1 MKVALLGFG
10 MVGKGFYE
18 LTKGRGD
25 LAVTA
30 VLSRRPRAELTCFVS
45 DDFDRILQQD
55 VDIVIEVMGGLH
67 PAYEYVTAALR
78 AGKHVVTANKW
89 LMCAYYDELTALAA
103 EMGVA
108 LRCTAAAGGGIPWLK
123 NLERVARFDEI
134 TRVEGILNGTTNF
147 ILDAMTRE
155 GYSYEDILA
164 EAKRLGYAEADP
176 AADVEGFDARRKLV
190 LSANIAFGVSLP
202 EEDVATA
209 GISAITAAD
218 IAAFAENG
226 LVCRLIAAAERD
238 EDGRITATV
247 EPTLFSDSTAE
258 AAILGTGNRVLLTAK
273 GIGAQ
278 GFSGAGAGGLPTGSN
293 VLCDCLDILDGCRHF
308 YTDRFVPAHAAGDAL
323 RRYYFRTKEDL
334 PVAVERSM
342 GAGVITAP
350 MPAAEAHALLKKL
363 KETDGGAF
371 LAALR

>member
-1 MKVALLGFG
+1 MKIALLGFG
-10 MVGKGFYE
+10 MVGKGFYD
-18 LTKGRGD
+18 LTKERTD
-25 LAVTA
+25 LTVTA
-30 VLSRRPRAELTCFVS
+30 VLSRRPRPELTCFVS

-89 LMCAYYDELTALAA
+89 LMCEYYDELTALAA
-103 EMGVA
+103 EQGVA

-123 NLERVARFDEI
+123 NVERVARFDRI
-134 TRVEGILNGTTNF
+134 RRVAGIMNGTTNF
-147 ILDAMTRE
+147 MLDAMTRE
-155 GYSYEDILA
+155 GCSYDSILA

-202 EEDVATA
+202 EGDVATS
-209 GISAITAAD
+209 GISAVTAED
-218 IAAFAENG
+218 IAAFTAEG
-226 LVCRLIAAAERD
+226 LVCRLIASAELGD
-238 EDGRITATV
+238 DGCITASV
-247 EPTLFSDSTAE
+247 EPTLFEKNAAE
-258 AAILGTGNRVLLTAK
+258 AAVLDTGNRIQLTAEH
-273 GIGAQ
+273 IGTQ
-278 GFSGAGAGGLPTGSN
+278 GFSGAGAGGWPTGSN

-308 YTDRFVPAHAAGDAL
+308 YTDRFTPARAAGSAL

-342 GAGVITAP
+342 GPGCITAP
-350 MPAAEAHALLKKL
+350 LPAAEAHALLKKL
-363 KETDGGAF
+363 KETDSGAF
-371 LAALR
+371 LAALQ